1 MGKNWFGTLALVCGA
16 LGLLPAAEAATD
28 PRSAHAENHVHLA
41 HAVDHVRFTHA
52 ALVAREAPPA
62 PKLESARAQLD
73 HADGLRRALRGLED
87 TARKDAQLRAA
98 AAYRAVREHFPGD
111 AGACAEAAYRGAEL
125 VRQAGE
131 LDAARAEYAVARERG
146 AGTPWRVR
154 AALELG
160 HLERRAKRSAPA
172 LAAYEAVIADAS
184 ASPGQR
190 DDASLWSGRV
200 LADDGRTEDAVRVWT
215 RVADHGDDP
224 LDRIRGYDYWAQEL
238 VEQTDLEGAAG
249 VLERCRSQ
257 LAEAAQEESRL
268 GERLRAA
275 LAGMRAIEVLARA
288 VEKRERSPR

>member
-1 MGKNWFGTLALVCGA
+1 MKKNWIYVLALVCGA
-16 LGLLPAAEAATD
+16 TGAPPAADAATSS
-28 PRSAHAENHVHLA
+28 RSAHAVEV
-41 HAVDHVRFTHA
+41 V
-52 ALVAREAPPA
+52 REAPPV

-73 HADGLRRALRGLED
+73 HADGLRRALRGLD
-87 TARKDAQLRAA
+87 DAARKAARLRAA
-98 AAYRAVREHFPGD
+98 AAYRAIREHFPGD
-111 AGACAEAAYRGAEL
+111 AGACAEAAYRAADL

-131 LDAARAEYAVARERG
+131 LDGARAEYAVARERG

-160 HLERRAKRSAPA
+160 HLERRAQRSAPA

-200 LADDGRTEDAVRVWT
+200 LAGDGRTEDAVRVWT
-215 RVADHGDDP
+215 RIADHGDDP
-224 LDRIRGYDYWAQEL
+224 LDRIRAYDYWAQEL
-238 VEQTDLEGAAG
+238 VAQTDLEGAAG

-257 LAEAAQEESRL
+257 LAEAAQEESKR
-268 GERLRAA
+268 GERVRAA

-288 VEKRERSPR
+288 VEKRERRPG